1 MSSTSV
7 LVAPSKNREIYMP
20 YDVYRV
26 REDFPILKQIVHGK
40 PLIYLDNAASTQ
52 KPQVVIDAISDTYQ
66 KYYAN
71 IHRGVH
77 WLSQKS
83 TELYEQTREK
93 VRAFIGAADTRECIF
108 VRNATEGI
116 NLVAHS
122 YGKKFVQPGDE
133 IIISAMEHHSN
144 IVPWQILCED
154 RGAKLR
160 VIPINDD
167 GELLMEEYEKMLNP
181 KTRMVAVVHLS
192 NALGTI
198 NPIKQII
205 DLAHAQGTPVLID
218 GAQSTP
224 HIRVNV
230 HDLDCDFFVFSGH
243 KVYGPS
249 GIGVLY
255 GKAEW
260 LEQMPPYMGGGDM
273 IRSVS
278 FEKTVYNILPYKFEA
293 GTPNITDTIGLGA
306 AIDYV
311 SEIGL
316 DNIFQ
321 YEHHLLEYAQ
331 RELADV
337 PEVRII
343 GTAQEKSGVI
353 SMVFR
358 DVHPHDVGTFL
369 DRKGIA
375 VRVGHHCAEPVMK
388 RFNLAATARA
398 SLGLYNTREE
408 IDALVDGIKTTL
420 EVFR

>member
-1 MSSTSV
+1 
-7 LVAPSKNREIYMP
+7 
-20 YDVYRV
+20 
-26 REDFPILKQIVHGK
+26 
-40 PLIYLDNAASTQ
+40 
-52 KPQVVIDAISDTYQ
+52 
-66 KYYAN
+66 
-71 IHRGVH
+71 
-77 WLSQKS
+77 
-83 TELYEQTREK
+83 
-93 VRAFIGAADTRECIF
+93 
-108 VRNATEGI
+108 
-116 NLVAHS
+116 
-122 YGKKFVQPGDE
+122 
-133 IIISAMEHHSN
+133 
-144 IVPWQILCED
+144 
-154 RGAKLR
+154 
-160 VIPINDD
+160 
-167 GELLMEEYEKMLNP
+167 
-181 KTRMVAVVHLS
+181 
-192 NALGTI
+192 
-198 NPIKQII
+198 
-205 DLAHAQGTPVLID
+205 
-218 GAQSTP
+218 
-224 HIRVNV
+224 
-230 HDLDCDFFVFSGH
+230 
-243 KVYGPS
+243 S

-375 VRVGHHCAEPVMK
+375 VRV
-388 RFNLAATARA
+388 
-398 SLGLYNTREE
+398 
-408 IDALVDGIKTTL
+408 
-420 EVFR
+420 